1 MRQLAS
7 FAMPLEFFKLGVGL
21 FIALFHRQIADYI
34 IEQERVLVVLLR
46 QRGVMVP
53 AAVTRNTAYNIY
65 FSLGMFTAA
74 YEIVRIWYLL
84 RG

>member
-1 MRQLAS
+1 
-7 FAMPLEFFKLGVGL
+7 MPLEFLKLAIGL
-21 FIALFHRQIADYI
+21 CIALFHRQIADYV

-46 QRGVMVP
+46 QKGLMLPPVL
-53 AAVTRNTAYNIY
+53 TRNTAYNIY
-65 FSLGMFTAA
+65 FSVGMFTAA

>member
-1 MRQLAS
+1 
-7 FAMPLEFFKLGVGL
+7 MPLEFFKLAVGV

-46 QRGVMVP
+46 QKGLAVP
-53 AAVTRNTAYNIY
+53 AVVTRSTAYNIY
-65 FSLGMFTAA
+65 FSLGIFTAA